1 MTAKDTVLIASFAA
15 LTAALGLL
23 PPIPLAFIPVPIT
36 AQTLGVMLAGCLIG
50 PRRAASAMALLL
62 LLIAMGLPLLS
73 GGRGGLAVF
82 VGPSVGYLI
91 AWPLGAYVIGLCA
104 ARFGASALGLFA
116 ASCVGGIFAIYAV
129 GIPGLSLV
137 MEIPIYTAA
146 QGALVFLP
154 GDILKAALAAAI
166 AVAVRRAYPD
176 AGK

>member
-1 MTAKDTVLIASFAA
+1 MTARDTVLIASFAA

-50 PRRAASAMALLL
+50 PRRAALALALLL

-91 AWPLGAYVIGLCA
+91 AWPAGAYVIGLCA
-104 ARFGASALGLFA
+104 ARFGTSILGLFT
-116 ASCVGGIFAIYAV
+116 ASCIGGIATIYAF
-129 GIPGLSLV
+129 GIPGLSVV
-137 MEIPIYTAA
+137 MEIPILTAA

-154 GDILKAALAAAI
+154 GDMIKAAVAATVAI
-166 AVAVRRAYPD
+166 AVRRAYPD